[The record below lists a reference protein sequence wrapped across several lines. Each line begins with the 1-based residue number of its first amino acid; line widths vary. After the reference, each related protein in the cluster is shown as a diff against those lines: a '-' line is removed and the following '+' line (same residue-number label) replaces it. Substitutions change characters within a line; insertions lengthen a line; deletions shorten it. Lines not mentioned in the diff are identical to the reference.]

1 MKNLILILLLTASIL
16 TIKGCKKDKASET
29 TTEEKTNQEK
39 IVGKWN
45 LISYDFEITEPS
57 KPVQKGNE
65 KARSGDYFDFR
76 ADGKVYSVIEG
87 AKEQSSAYTIT
98 NNQLKIGGG
107 EVYTIKELTDSKLA
121 FEEIQI
127 SATRTLKQTF
137 NLSK

>member
-1 MKNLILILLLTASIL
+1 MKTKLITLSILLICFCFS
-16 TIKGCKKDKASET
+16 GCKKDEAT
-29 TTEEKTNQEK
+29 IEEKPNEEK

-65 KARSGDYFDFR
+65 KARPGDYFDFR

-87 AKEQSSAYTIT
+87 AKEQSSTYIVT

-107 EVYTIKELTDSKLA
+107 EIYTIKELTASKLA
-121 FEEIQI
+121 FEEIQV
-127 SATRTLKQTF
+127 SATRTLKQTL